1 MDFDAKTAWVTGA
14 SSGIGEA
21 LAVGLAA
28 RGAHVILSGRR
39 VEALEA
45 LAARIGGRTLV
56 LPFETTDMEALPGI
70 VEKAIAWRGGVDML
84 INNAG
89 ISQRSL
95 ALDTDFSVYRTIM
108 EVDYF
113 APVRL
118 TQLLLPHMVERG
130 SGHLSVVSSVAG
142 KVGVPLRTGYCSAK
156 HAVVGYFDSLRSEI
170 ETAYGIS
177 VSVITPGSV
186 ATQVAYNAL
195 SGSGGRYAQADPNI
209 DNGIPAPRAAEIILD
224 GIAAGQ
230 REIPVAEAGELAIL
244 KLRAADPDAA
254 FAALAAGGARLAA
267 ARATA
272 SQGAA

>member
-1 MDFDAKTAWVTGA
+1 MDFEAKTAWVTGA

-45 LAARIGGRTLV
+45 VAARIGGRTLV
-56 LPFETTDMEALPGI
+56 LPFETTDMEALPAI
-70 VEKAIAWRGGVDML
+70 VDQAIAWRGGVDVL

-118 TQLLLPHMVERG
+118 TQLVLPHMV
-130 SGHLSVVSSVAG
+130 A
-142 KVGVPLRTGYCSAK
+142 RTGYCSAK

-195 SGSGGRYAQADPNI
+195 SGSGGRHAQADPNI

-230 REIPVAEAGELAIL
+230 TTGTITGALPP
-244 KLRAADPDAA
+244 DPGPNKTLT
-254 FAALAAGGARLAA
+254 FTLGAPTNATLGATLAA
-267 ARATA
+267 ARA
-272 SQGAA
+272 SDG

>member
-1 MDFDAKTAWVTGA
+1 MDFREKTAWVTGA

-21 LAVGLAA
+21 LALALA
-28 RGAHVILSGRR
+28 ERGAHLILSGRN

-45 LAARIGGRTLV
+45 VATQIGRESLV
-56 LPFETTDMEALPGI
+56 LPFETTDMDALPGV
-70 VEKAIAWRGGVDML
+70 VERSIAWRGGVNML

-95 ALDTDFSVYRTIM
+95 ALDTEFSVYRTIM

-118 TQLLLPHMVERG
+118 TQLLLPHMVQRG
-130 SGHLSVVSSVAG
+130 SGHLSVISSVAG

-156 HAVVGYFDSLRSEI
+156 HAVVGYFDALRSEI

-186 ATQVAYNAL
+186 ATKVAHNAL
-195 SGSGGRYAQADPNI
+195 SGSGGRHAQADP
-209 DNGIPAPRAAEIILD
+209 
-224 GIAAGQ
+224 
-230 REIPVAEAGELAIL
+230 
-244 KLRAADPDAA
+244 
-254 FAALAAGGARLAA
+254 
-267 ARATA
+267 
-272 SQGAA
+272 

>member
-1 MDFDAKTAWVTGA
+1 MQFKGKTAWVTGA

-21 LAVGLAA
+21 VALGLSA

-39 VEALEA
+39 LDALEA
-45 LAARIGGRTLV
+45 VAARAAGETLV
-56 LPFETTDMEALPGI
+56 LPFETTDMDALPG
-70 VEKAIAWRGGVDML
+70 VVQRAIAWRGGVDL
-84 INNAG
+84 LFNNAG
-89 ISQRSL
+89 ITQRSL
-95 ALDTDFSVYRTIM
+95 AVDTDFSVYRRIM

-113 APVRL
+113 APMRL
-118 TQLLLPHMVERG
+118 TQLVLPHMVARG

-186 ATQVAYNAL
+186 ATQVAHNAL
-195 SGSGGRYAQADPNI
+195 SGDGGRHGQADPNI
-209 DNGIPAPRAAEIILD
+209 DNGIPTTRAAEIILD

-230 REIPVAEAGELAIL
+230 REIPVAEGGELAIL
-244 KLRAADPDAA
+244 RLRAADPDAA

-267 ARATA
+267 ARAEKA
-272 SQGAA
+272 SAP

>member
-1 MDFDAKTAWVTGA
+1 MDFEGKTAWVTGA

-21 LAVGLAA
+21 LALGLAQ
-28 RGAHVILSGRR
+28 RGARLILSGRR

-45 LAARIGGRTLV
+45 VAARLDAESLV
-56 LPFETTDMEALPGI
+56 LPFETTDMDALPG
-70 VEKAIAWRGGVDML
+70 VVARAIAWRGDVDML

-118 TQLLLPHMVERG
+118 TQLLLPHMVARG

-170 ETAYGIS
+170 ETAYGIG

-195 SGSGGRYAQADPNI
+195 SGSGDRFAQHDPNI
-209 DNGIPAPRAAEIILD
+209 ENGIPAPRAAQIILD

-230 REIPVAEAGELAIL
+230 REIPVAEGGELAIL
-244 KLRAADPDAA
+244 KLRASDPDAA
-254 FAALAAGGARLAA
+254 FATLAAGGARLAA
-267 ARATA
+267 TRAA
-272 SQGAA
+272 E